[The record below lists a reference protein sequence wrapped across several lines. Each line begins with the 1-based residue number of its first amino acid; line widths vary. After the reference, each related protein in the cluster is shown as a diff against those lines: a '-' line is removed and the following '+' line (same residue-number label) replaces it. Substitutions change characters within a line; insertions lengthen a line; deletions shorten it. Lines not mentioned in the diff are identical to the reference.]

1 MKKFIL
7 CVIGA
12 VLLTGCSGE
21 SNVVKETKTNYIPPN
36 QPKAT
41 TTATTATTTQEE
53 TTESYIDRM
62 KKRAKK
68 RKDYANCS
76 LTYNDLARYPDKY
89 EDEYVCFTG
98 TIAQV
103 IDEHLEEDGLYW
115 SHYLM
120 NINDDYDQTI
130 YLLLSDDVESRDFRI
145 LDDDKVKIYGIA
157 ANVWTY
163 ETTLGSNRTVPVV
176 YAFYCDI
183 MNDVPVIEYNT
194 TLNIDLPEV
203 IATSGTYK
211 IGVDIPAGK
220 YMALSTDSSGAYL
233 SVNSDANGNDIVFN
247 ENFECNYAFEVV
259 NGEYLKLD
267 DCVIIDFDKY
277 YENNKVPYDTINGGV
292 FLRVGVDIPAGEYK
306 LVANEDDGYYAIYS
320 NLRDDIVDNDFFE
333 GSAYMTIQNGQY
345 VKIEDCQISK

>member
-1 MKKFIL
+1 MKKLIL

-12 VLLTGCSGE
+12 VVLTGCSGG
-21 SNVVKETKTNYIPPN
+21 SNVIKETKTNYIPPN

-41 TTATTATTTQEE
+41 TTATTTKEE
-53 TTESYIDRM
+53 TTISIEENIRQDRKMYGNIDSYSSCNITYEDL
-62 KKRAKK
+62 K
-68 RKDYANCS
+68 RKPDYYIGNRVKFSGKIMQVVEAKHTYDGRTCGEYLISSNSDIIYANVYFD
-76 LTYNDLARYPDKY
+76 TTDIDY
-89 EDEYVCFTG
+89 EL
-98 TIAQV
+98 I
-103 IDEHLEEDGLYW
+103 
-115 SHYLM
+115 
-120 NINDDYDQTI
+120 
-130 YLLLSDDVESRDFRI
+130 
-145 LDDDKVKIYGIA
+145 DDDKVNIYG
-157 ANVWTY
+157 VYMGELTY
-163 ETTLGSNRTVPVV
+163 TTVKNIKKTVPRIDV
-176 YAFYCDI
+176 YALRVNETVADI
-183 MNDVPVIEYNT
+183 NNEDEDIV
-194 TLNIDLPEV
+194 
-203 IATSGTYK
+203 AKSGTHK
-211 IGVDIPAGK
+211 VGVDIPAGK

-247 ENFECNYAFEVV
+247 ENFEYNYAFEVV
-259 NGEYLKLD
+259 NGEYLVLD